1 MLSRVADAV
10 YWTSRYIERAEN
22 VARFVDVNQSIS
34 LGGASQWAPLIFA
47 SGDEEL
53 FTKLYGEFTT
63 SNVLEFLIFHEENPN
78 SILSCL
84 IKARE
89 NARTIRD
96 ILSVS
101 LWEAINR
108 FYLRVREASRDSR
121 PVLANPADFL
131 ERVKRGS
138 HEVIGV
144 NEATMSHGE
153 AWNFARIGRLLER
166 ADKTSRILDVK
177 YYILLPEQSR
187 AGSMFDVVQWS
198 ALLES
203 TSALHMY
210 RKRFG
215 RISPRA
221 VAEFLILDPH
231 FPRSIR
237 FCVEQSEVSLH
248 EIVGNGQTADSVL
261 DVDVRDETAKL
272 RARLETVTIDEI
284 FQIGLHEFIDECQL
298 GLNGIG
304 AAIRRDFFEIDSQ
317 DAAQSQQ

>member
-1 MLSRVADAV
+1 MLSRVADAI
-10 YWTSRYIERAEN
+10 YWVSRYIERAEN

-34 LGGASQWAPLIFA
+34 LGGSTQWASLIYA

-53 FTKLYGEFTT
+53 FGKLYGEFSNT
-63 SNVLEFLIFHEENPN
+63 NVLEFLLFQEENPN

-108 FYLRVREASRDSR
+108 FYLRVREASRDEDS
-121 PVLANPADFL
+121 VLANPANFL

-144 NEATMSHGE
+144 YEATMSHGE

-177 YYILLPEQSR
+177 YFILLPDESL
-187 AGSMFDVVQWS
+187 AGSTFDVVQWS

-203 TSALHMY
+203 TSALHTY
-210 RKRFG
+210 RKHYG
-215 RISPRA
+215 RIKPHN

-237 FCVEQSEVSLH
+237 FCVEQCETSL
-248 EIVGNGQTADSVL
+248 EGIVGREGTEDFVPNVSVREDL
-261 DVDVRDETAKL
+261 
-272 RARLETVTIDEI
+272 ARLRQRLATVTVGEI

-298 GLNGIG
+298 GLNLIG
-304 AAIRRDFFEIDSQ
+304 NAIYHDFFEIGSNDI
-317 DAAQSQQ
+317 APAQQ

>member
-10 YWTSRYIERAEN
+10 FWVNRYIERAEN
-22 VARFVDVNQSIS
+22 VARFVDVSQSLS
-34 LGGASQWAPLIFA
+34 LGGAPQWAPLVFA

-53 FTKLYGEFTT
+53 FQEHYGECT
-63 SNVLEFLIFHEENPN
+63 SANVLQFLLFDERNSN

-89 NARTIRD
+89 NARTIRE

-108 FYLRVREASRDSR
+108 FYLRVREAAND
-121 PVLANPADFL
+121 PEPILQNPAVFL
-131 ERVKRGS
+131 ERAKRFS
-138 HEVIGV
+138 HEVTGV

-153 AWNFARIGRLLER
+153 AWNFGKIGRLIER

-177 YYILLPEQSR
+177 YFVLLPDVTKV
-187 AGSMFDVVQWS
+187 GSALDVLQWS

-215 RISPRA
+215 RIAPRS
-221 VAEFLILDPH
+221 VAEFLILDPQ
-231 FPRSIR
+231 FPRSMK
-237 FCVEQSEVSLH
+237 FCVASMRSSLH
-248 EIVGNGQTADSVL
+248 RITGNPVGQGLTMSERQCEDLHS
-261 DVDVRDETAKL
+261 
-272 RARLETVTIDEI
+272 RLQRLSIHDI
-284 FQIGLHEFIDECQL
+284 IQIGIHEFIDSFQQSLNGL
-298 GLNGIG
+298 GL
-304 AAIRRDFFEIDSQ
+304 AIREGFFEVREIEPVQ
-317 DAAQSQQ
+317 TQQQ

>member
-1 MLSRVADAV
+1 MLSRVADSV
-10 YWTSRYIERAEN
+10 YWVSRYIERAEN
-22 VARFVDVNQSIS
+22 VARFVDVSQSLS
-34 LGGASQWAPLIFA
+34 LGGVPQWAPLVFA

-53 FTKLYGEFTT
+53 FNELYGECTAT
-63 SNVLEFLIFHEENPN
+63 NVLQFLLFDERNSN

-89 NARTIRD
+89 NARTIRE

-108 FYLRVREASRDSR
+108 FYLRVREAAQD
-121 PVLANPADFL
+121 PEPILQNPAVFL
-131 ERVKRGS
+131 ERVKRHS

-153 AWNFARIGRLLER
+153 AWNFGRIGQLIER

-177 YYILLPEQSR
+177 YFVLLPDVTKV
-187 AGSMFDVVQWS
+187 GSALDVLQWS

-215 RISPRA
+215 RIAPRS
-221 VAEFLILDPH
+221 VAEFLILDPQ
-231 FPRSIR
+231 FPRSMQ
-237 FCVEQSEVSLH
+237 FCVLSAMNSLQQITGYTAGESMTPAELLFEDLRVRLQRLSIH
-248 EIVGNGQTADSVL
+248 DIV
-261 DVDVRDETAKL
+261 
-272 RARLETVTIDEI
+272 
-284 FQIGLHEFIDECQL
+284 QIGMHEFIDSFQASM
-298 GLNGIG
+298 NAIG
-304 AAIRRDFFEIDSQ
+304 AAIHQGYFVVRPQ
-317 DAAQSQQ
+317 DATQSQQ